1 MNRTIKN
8 IVNLNQKLEKEI
20 PTILQETIVELEK
33 LVENESIVSFSF
45 LQNDIY
51 LAQEKPVYV
60 SIGTKEL
67 TDIRLGL
74 FDSIS
79 TLEKAKKFKLPKEL
93 KKTLD
98 NLNANLYVLNE
109 HFPKKMPTIK
119 RQTYFSIKA
128 VNKEGGFEFENFL
141 TLPEFEWTTTKT
153 SVSKNKKN
161 KIK

>member
-1 MNRTIKN
+1 MNKIIKN
-8 IVNLNQKLEKEI
+8 IVNINQKLEKEI
-20 PTILQETIVELEK
+20 PTILNETVLDLQK

-60 SIGTKEL
+60 SVSTKEIP
-67 TDIRLGL
+67 DIRLGL

-79 TLEKAKKFKLPKEL
+79 TLEKVKNFKLSKDL

-119 RQTYFSIKA
+119 KQTYFSIKA
-128 VNKEGGFEFENFL
+128 INKEGGFEFENFL
-141 TLPEFEWTTTKT
+141 TLPEFDWTN
-153 SVSKNKKN
+153 SKSISN
-161 KIK
+161 KIKK

>member
-20 PTILQETIVELEK
+20 PAILQETIVELEK
-33 LVENESIVSFSF
+33 LVENETIVSFSF
-45 LQNDIY
+45 LKNDIY
-51 LAQEKPVYV
+51 FAQEKPVYV
-60 SIGTKEL
+60 SIGTKEFS
-67 TDIRLGL
+67 DIRLGL

-79 TLEKAKKFKLPKEL
+79 TFEKAKKFKLPKEL
-93 KKTLD
+93 KKTLE

-109 HFPKKMPTIK
+109 HFPKKMPSIK

-141 TLPEFEWTTTKT
+141 TLPKFEWETPAPAKT
-153 SVSKNKKN
+153 KKN